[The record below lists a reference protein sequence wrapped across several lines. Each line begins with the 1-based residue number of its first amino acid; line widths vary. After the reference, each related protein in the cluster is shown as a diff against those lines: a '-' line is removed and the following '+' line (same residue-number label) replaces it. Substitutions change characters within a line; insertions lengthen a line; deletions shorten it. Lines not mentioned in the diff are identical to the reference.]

1 MAQKKIAWNTGTGFI
16 TLNYTGER
24 NGTILVSSD
33 PNDLYVERRQNVT
46 VKTTNN
52 AVSRT
57 IEVVQE
63 AKEPNFFTK
72 GRVAFK
78 TKDGA
83 YFNVKT

>member
-16 TLNYTGER
+16 TLNYTGQR

-33 PNDLYVERRQNVT
+33 PNNLYVERQQNVT
-46 VKTTNN
+46 VRTTNS

-57 IEVVQE
+57 IKIKQS
-63 AKEPNFFTK
+63 AKEPNFFAK
-72 GRVAFK
+72 GRVAFR